1 MAELDEDIALVQAEL
16 DAADHAATDALARF
30 GQHPLQV
37 FRSFY
42 GGLSDGGQSSLE
54 ITLRFGV
61 CTRHRA
67 GGQPLSGVA
76 LGGTV
81 FVLTLSSHTNDP
93 TRSPPAASDV
103 SRRPRSPTSGPST
116 PATPSRRQRRC
127 ATPDVPCERLTGAA
141 AAGKV
146 RHFRSQV
153 VGPVLLDS

>member
-42 GGLSDGGQSSLE
+42 GVLSDGGQSSLE

-67 GGQPLSGVA
+67 GGQPLSGVGPRWHRVRPHVVVA
-76 LGGTV
+76 
-81 FVLTLSSHTNDP
+81 HERPDP
-93 TRSPPAASDV
+93 IPA
-103 SRRPRSPTSGPST
+103 SRERCIEAAKVAYQRAIDTGHPEQAPKAMRNSGR
-116 PATPSRRQRRC
+116 A
-127 ATPDVPCERLTGAA
+127 V
-141 AAGKV
+141 
-146 RHFRSQV
+146 
-153 VGPVLLDS
+153 